1 MKKLW
6 LLGTALGMLWGTAT
20 ATAADRTGTATATA
34 ADDHIH
40 KIDGHRILLATVDE
54 MRHGVGEDLTKKRAM
69 TICQAVG
76 KRLRDYEYEEL
87 DWESDWTGEKTREI
101 RDWRIVEE
109 DRSLRQVKWEDV
121 EKGYHR
127 GGATVAVLTLA
138 LVPIIIPY
146 RARVMKEV
154 TCVDMD
160 AVWNVE

>member
-20 ATAADRTGTATATA
+20 ATAADP
-34 ADDHIH
+34 DHIH
-40 KIDGHRILLATVDE
+40 KIDGHRILLATVEE

-87 DWESDWTGEKTREI
+87 DWENDFTGERTREI
-101 RDWRIVEE
+101 RNWRIVEE
-109 DRSLRQVKWEDV
+109 DHSLRQVKWEDV

-154 TCVDMD
+154 TCVDED
-160 AVWNVE
+160 AVWKVE